1 MLKIKILLNFI
12 KFVVPEKVL
21 KCATCQHRKPH
32 ALGEQA
38 SWSVMWAAFYY
49 RCTRHYN
56 IDYG

>member
-1 MLKIKILLNFI
+1 MLKILLNFI